1 MTPRRIGRNFTYKGI
16 EFFEN
21 DKVFFM
27 FSSANRDETH
37 FENAGRFDLARD
49 VSKSIAF
56 GAGLHFCAGA
66 WAARALVGEVALPK
80 LFTRMKNL
88 RLLED
93 DQTEFGGW
101 AFRGPLKVDVK
112 WDV

>member
-16 EFFEN
+16 EFFKN

-27 FSSANRDETH
+27 FGSANRDEAH
-37 FENAGRFDLARD
+37 FENADQFDLCRD

-56 GAGLHFCAGA
+56 GAGPHFCAGA

-80 LFTRMKNL
+80 LFGQMKNL
-88 RLLED
+88 HLSEN

-101 AFRGPLKVDVK
+101 AFRGPLKVAVN